1 MLSPGLLW
9 AQFSGGSADGATQSD
24 AIQLDLEG
32 VPAGVRGLYAGG
44 SDDGFASESS
54 FASLGSADIAVMYLG
69 GRGDGEDKATGSI
82 SLSGQD
88 LAVLYGGGE
97 GDGYSFLPASQSLQG
112 QTTAGLYSGGDGD
125 GYDQIYASVSLE
137 GAPTSGWY
145 GGGDGDGFDRAITNG
160 TLGEMLMLYGGGQ
173 GDGFDLGPSTTYTL
187 GGKSLQALYDGGDGD
202 GATYSNFAG
211 VVPLPLTLISFEA
224 FPEETYVL
232 LRWVTENEV
241 NTDFFTIE
249 KTRSGREFSW
259 VGEELAAGYSFPEEQ
274 LHYELKDYDPY
285 TGTSFYRLK
294 TTDFD
299 GRISLSHL
307 VEVNYN
313 SHQADWGFTLYPNPN
328 TGQHFNVQIKGIE
341 QEAPV
346 VLEVF
351 DIQGRLVQ
359 RIQYEALDG
368 QAELVQLQQ
377 KLPAGSYL
385 IRLTHPEQG
394 QQAKILIVGER

>member
-1 MLSPGLLW
+1 MLTPSLLLGQY
-9 AQFSGGSADGATQSD
+9 AGGEADGAAQSD

-32 VPAGVRGLYAGG
+32 VPSGVRGLYAGG
-44 SDDGFASESS
+44 SDDGFSVAAG
-54 FASLGSADIAVMYLG
+54 FASLGSDDIAALYGG
-69 GRGDGEDKATGSI
+69 GRGDGEDKATASAV
-82 SLSGQD
+82 LSGQN
-88 LAVLYGGGE
+88 LAVLYGGGD

-112 QTTAGLYSGGDGD
+112 QPAASIYGGGDGD
-125 GYDQIYASVSLE
+125 GYDDLFASVSLA

-173 GDGFDLGPSTTYTL
+173 GDGFDRQASTTYSL
-187 GGKSLQALYDGGDGD
+187 SGKDLSGLFDGGDGD

-232 LRWVTENEV
+232 LRWVTENEL

-249 KTRSGREFSW
+249 KTRTGREFNW
-259 VGEELAAGYSFPEEQ
+259 VGEELAAGYSLPEEQ
-274 LHYELKDYDPY
+274 LHYEMKDHDPY
-285 TGTSFYRLK
+285 DGTSFYRLK

-299 GRISLSHL
+299 GRVSLSHL

-313 SHQADWGFTLYPNPN
+313 TKSDWGFSLFPNPN
-328 TGQHFNVQIKGIE
+328 TGQHFNVRIEGLE
-341 QEAPV
+341 QESWV
-346 VLEVF
+346 TLEVF
-351 DIQGRLVQ
+351 DIQGRQIQ
-359 RIQYEALDG
+359 RTQYNALQG

-377 KLPAGSYL
+377 KLASGSYL
-385 IRLTHPEQG
+385 IRLTHPEYG